1 MDNKLMMKLVV
12 ATEGLFFLC
21 LLMVFVYFSL
31 APGFREHQQA
41 ALDIRTTGAF
51 TLVLFASSFTYWRAE
66 ASFRQ
71 GAPGR
76 LKLWLLATI
85 LLGSVFLFG
94 QAQEFLGLFHR
105 DINLSSGTFGTSFF
119 TLTGFHGLH
128 VLAGLVILSILVVL
142 AFLGD
147 YDRPKS
153 TVIST
158 VGIYWHFVDIVW
170 AVVFTVVYV
179 LPYFTRS

>member
-1 MDNKLMMKLVV
+1 MMKLVV

-31 APGFREHQQA
+31 APGFRQHQQA
-41 ALDIRTTGAF
+41 ALDIRTTGVF

-76 LKLWLLATI
+76 LKLWLLVTI
-85 LLGSVFLFG
+85 LLGSIFLFG
-94 QAQEFLGLFHR
+94 QAREFLGLFHR

-128 VLAGLVILSILVVL
+128 VLAGLVVLTILTIL
-142 AFLGD
+142 AFAGD
-147 YDRPKS
+147 YDRPIPDS

-179 LPYFTRS
+179 LPYFGRS